1 MTTTTDL
8 DPAALVR
15 ACHKALGRIGD
26 GIRWAYCAGWYPGR
40 RWTGEP
46 RGAEMR
52 LALPAD
58 DDRVAGARDDIG
70 MGDYNARRAVRS
82 AGPALS
88 IASERIGEALA
99 VIAAANR
106 FRSFPR
112 RVALAS
118 VESLDALDRALRQLD
133 AQLDTLDAADLGA
146 LNDLAV
152 AYVAGRLSTAEGVLV
167 SIERRLARWS
177 DGVPESREL
186 PTPLCVTCERR
197 PRPIRRGVVVGR
209 ECDTCATYR
218 YRHKGQARPKTLDN
232 DDRRAA
238 AEAAKRRAAA
248 GQGWGWG

>member
-1 MTTTTDL
+1 MSTTTDL
-8 DPAALVR
+8 DPAVLARECGRSLD
-15 ACHKALGRIGD
+15 RIGD
-26 GIRWAYCAGWYPGR
+26 GIRWAYSAGWYPGR

-52 LALPAD
+52 LALAAN

-70 MGDYNARRAVRS
+70 MGDYSARRAVRS

-88 IASERIGEALA
+88 TASARIGEALA
-99 VIAAANR
+99 VVAAAGR

-112 RVALAS
+112 PVALGA

-133 AQLDTLDAADLGA
+133 AQLEVLAAANLDT
-146 LNDLAV
+146 LNDLAGS
-152 AYVAGRLSTAEGVLV
+152 YVAARLSTAEGVLV

-197 PRPIRRGVVVGR
+197 PRPIRRGVVAGR

-218 YRHKGQARPKTLDN
+218 YRHKGQARPKALDN
-232 DDRRAA
+232 DDRRAT